1 MERFRLSQSNPK
13 SQEELGAFAISI
25 VISAVLYALVYAWI
39 GGPDAGTMQN
49 PHVPQGSPEY
59 KIRIPDPAYIS
70 PVVVGF
76 FMFGALILFNAS
88 PIKRL
93 SGFAQYLICVFI
105 ASALNWHNFNIHQ
118 GFFTKII
125 LSIVMGGVT
134 GFCMFMVVRVNWWF
148 YWDHSS
154 RRSTTEKML
163 CSIFYTVVSPFGIAM
178 GLYRLVGIGVAT
190 PTTLFVVDP
199 DHSDAAPLETIPEN
213 PALRAHADRVNAVRS
228 ALAGTGSGRTASAAK
243 DSVSVSI

>member
-13 SQEELGAFAISI
+13 SQEELGGFAISI
-25 VISAVLYALVYAWI
+25 VISAILLALVYAWI

-49 PHVPQGSPEY
+49 PLIPYGSPEY
-59 KIRIPDPAYIS
+59 KIRIPDPNYIS
-70 PVVVGF
+70 PVVVGLL
-76 FMFGALILFNAS
+76 MFGVLLLFNVS

-93 SGFAQYLICVFI
+93 SGFVQYVICVFI

-125 LSIVMGGVT
+125 LSIVIGGAT

-148 YWDHSS
+148 LWDHSS

-163 CSIFYTVVSPFGIAM
+163 CSIFYTVVSPLGIAM
-178 GLYRLVGIGVAT
+178 GLYRLIGIGVAT
-190 PTTLFVVDP
+190 PTTLFIVDP
-199 DHSDAAPLETIPEN
+199 DHPDAAPLETIPEN
-213 PALRAHADRVNAVRS
+213 TALRAHAARISTVRS
-228 ALAGTGSGRTASAAK
+228 AQAGAGSGRTASADK
-243 DSVSVSI
+243 ESVSESI

>member
-118 GFFTKII
+118 GFFTRIV
-125 LSIVMGGVT
+125 LSVVIGGT
-134 GFCMFMVVRVNWWF
+134 SGFLLFTVVRVNWWF
-148 YWDHSS
+148 YFDHSS
-154 RRSTTEKML
+154 RRSPTEKML
-163 CSIFYTVVSPFGIAM
+163 CSIFYTVVSPLGFAM
-178 GLYRLVGIGVAT
+178 GLYRLIGIGVAT
-190 PTTLFVVDP
+190 PTTLFIVDP
-199 DHSDAAPLETIPEN
+199 DHPDAAPLETIPEN
-213 PALRAHADRVNAVRS
+213 PALRAHAERVNAVTS
-228 ALAGTGSGRTASAAK
+228 AQAGNASGRTVSADK
-243 DSVSVSI
+243 DSVSGSI